1 MESMSSITVIKA
13 YIEDIFKIRRFA
25 VLATEGDGQPHAS
38 LVAVTPMEGFRKLI
52 FATYRNTR
60 KYSNLVRNGKVA
72 ILVESINI
80 NSSGL
85 KESIVL
91 TAFGHAEEIKD
102 EEENIVF
109 EAHLERHSELS
120 AFLKSEDCS
129 LVRIKVDTYQVVR
142 GIDDVE
148 WWTIDDLGG

>member
-1 MESMSSITVIKA
+1 MSSLNVIKT

-38 LVAVTPMEGFRKLI
+38 LVAVTPMAGFRELI

-60 KYSNLVRNGKVA
+60 KYSNLARNGRVA
-72 ILVESINI
+72 VLVECITTNRQ
-80 NSSGL
+80 GL
-85 KESIVL
+85 QESLVL
-91 TAFGHAEEIKD
+91 TAFGRVEEIRD
-102 EEENIVF
+102 GEENIVF
-109 EAHLERHSELS
+109 EAHLERHPELS
-120 AFLKSEDCS
+120 AFMRSEDCS

-148 WWTIDDLGG
+148 WWRIDDLNV